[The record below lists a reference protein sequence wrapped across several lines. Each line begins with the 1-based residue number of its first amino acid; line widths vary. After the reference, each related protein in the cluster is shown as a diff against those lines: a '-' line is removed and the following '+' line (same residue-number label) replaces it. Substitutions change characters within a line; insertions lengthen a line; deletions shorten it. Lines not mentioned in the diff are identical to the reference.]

1 MSISIKE
8 AIELKN
14 SRRNNF
20 FSSQVSST
28 PKIEILQNVTSTCL
42 TSSLSI
48 ALQVTALV
56 VLLLIILQHFFSVFA
71 TFLFCFQR
79 FWLTRRR
86 TVPPTELYIIFIK
99 CSLNEI
105 SANTNISGIKPV
117 HNAIAFARA
126 K

>member
-48 ALQVTALV
+48 ALQVTSLV
-56 VLLLIILQHFFSVFA
+56 VLLLIIA

-79 FWLTRRR
+79 FWLTRGR
-86 TVPPTELYIIFIK
+86 TVPPTEDQDGL
-99 CSLNEI
+99 SVVDN
-105 SANTNISGIKPV
+105 
-117 HNAIAFARA
+117 
-126 K
+126 